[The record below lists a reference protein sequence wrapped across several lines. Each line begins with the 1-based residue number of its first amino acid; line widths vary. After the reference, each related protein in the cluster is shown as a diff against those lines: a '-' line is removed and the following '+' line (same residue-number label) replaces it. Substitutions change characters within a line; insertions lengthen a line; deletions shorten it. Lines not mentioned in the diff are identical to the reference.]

1 MLEVRDISINYGAV
15 RAVSSLTFGVNA
27 DETVALIG
35 ANGAGKSSIL
45 KAIMGIAGIVGG
57 SITLAGDRLDGLAT
71 FQVVRRGVGYS
82 PEGRRVF
89 TATSVLE
96 NLHAGAHI
104 LPKRDVGPRLE
115 QVLGYFPR
123 LKERANQLAGSL
135 SGGEQQMLA
144 IGRALMSRPR
154 LLLLDEPTLGLA
166 PVMVQRIG
174 EVIREIQEAEKLAVL
189 VAEQNATW
197 VLKLASRGVVLEVG
211 HKRFEG
217 SSAEMAHDPS
227 VRQAYLGIEA

>member
-1 MLEVRDISINYGAV
+1 MLEFKDVSVNYGAI
-15 RAVSSLTFGVNA
+15 RAVSNVSFGVKP

-45 KAIMGIAGIVGG
+45 KAIVGIAATKSG
-57 SITLAGDRLDGLAT
+57 SISFEGNKIDGLAT
-71 FQVVRRGVGYS
+71 YQIIRKGVGFS

-89 TATSVLE
+89 AATSVIE
-96 NLHAGAHI
+96 NLNAGGHT
-104 LPKRDVGPRLE
+104 LPKADVAARQE

-123 LKERANQLAGSL
+123 LRERASQLAGSL

-174 EVIREIQEAEKLAVL
+174 DVIREVQRAEKLAVL
-189 VAEQNATW
+189 LAEQNAVW
-197 VLKLASRGVVLEVG
+197 ALRLASRGIVLEVG
-211 HKRFEG
+211 NKRFEG
-217 SSAEMAHDPS
+217 SSSELTSDLS
-227 VRQAYLGIEA
+227 VRQAYLGIDA

>member
-1 MLEVRDISINYGAV
+1 
-15 RAVSSLTFGVNA
+15 
-27 DETVALIG
+27 
-35 ANGAGKSSIL
+35 
-45 KAIMGIAGIVGG
+45 
-57 SITLAGDRLDGLAT
+57 
-71 FQVVRRGVGYS
+71 
-82 PEGRRVF
+82 F
-89 TATSVLE
+89 TETSVLE

-104 LPKRDVGPRLE
+104 LPKSDVAPRLE

-166 PVMVQRIG
+166 PVMVQRVG
-174 EVIREIQEAEKLAVL
+174 EGMREGQPVVLLAGL
-189 VAEQNATW
+189 VAEQDATW
-197 VLKLASRGVVLEVG
+197 ALKLGSRGVVLEGG

-217 SSAEMAHDPS
+217 SSAELAHDPN
-227 VRQAYLGIEA
+227 VRQAYLGIDA

>member
-1 MLEVRDISINYGAV
+1 MLELKDVSINYGAV
-15 RAVSSLTFGVNA
+15 RAVSNVSFSVNP

-35 ANGAGKSSIL
+35 ANGAGKSSIM
-45 KAIMGIAGIVGG
+45 KAIVGIAATKSGTILFEGNK
-57 SITLAGDRLDGLAT
+57 LDGLAT
-71 FQVVRRGVGYS
+71 YRVVRQGVGFS

-89 TATSVLE
+89 AETSVLE
-96 NLHAGAHI
+96 NLHAGGHT
-104 LPKRDVGPRLE
+104 LPKADVPARLE

-123 LKERANQLAGSL
+123 LRERAGQLAGSL

-154 LLLLDEPTLGLA
+154 LLLLYEPTLGLA

-174 EVIREIQEAEKLAVL
+174 DVIREVQRAEKLAVL
-189 VAEQNATW
+189 LAEQNAVW
-197 VLKLASRGVVLEVG
+197 ALRLASRGIVPEVG

-217 SSAEMAHDPS
+217 SSSDLKSNSS
-227 VRQAYLGIEA
+227 VQQAYLGISA

>member
-1 MLEVRDISINYGAV
+1 MLEFKDVSVNYGAI
-15 RAVSSLTFGVNA
+15 RAVSNVSFGVKP

-45 KAIMGIAGIVGG
+45 KAIVGIAATKSG
-57 SITLAGDRLDGLAT
+57 SISFEGNKIDGLAT
-71 FQVVRRGVGYS
+71 YQIIRKGVGFS

-89 TATSVLE
+89 AATSVIE
-96 NLHAGAHI
+96 NLNAGGHT
-104 LPKRDVGPRLE
+104 LPKADVAARQE

-123 LKERANQLAGSL
+123 LRERASQLAGSL

-174 EVIREIQEAEKLAVL
+174 DVIREVQRAEKLAVL
-189 VAEQNATW
+189 LAEQNAVW
-197 VLKLASRGVVLEVG
+197 ALRLASRGIVLEVG
-211 HKRFEG
+211 NKRFEG
-217 SSAEMAHDPS
+217 SSSELTSNSS
-227 VRQAYLGIEA
+227 VRQAYLGIDA